1 MSATYTIGE
10 VAQLS
15 RIPTKTIR
23 YYEEVGLLRPAK
35 RAANG
40 YRVYDERSVH
50 VLRFISRARSLG
62 FPLKDVADLLALWG
76 DKRRTSAR
84 VKQLAQAHIGAI
96 ERKLAELE
104 TMRSTLKE
112 LVHRCHGDDRPD
124 CPILDDLGQHG
135 HC

>member
-1 MSATYTIGE
+1 MSATYTIGD
-10 VAQLS
+10 VAE
-15 RIPTKTIR
+15 RTGIPTKTIR
-23 YYEEVGLLRPAK
+23 YYEEVSLLKPAK

-40 YRVYDERSVH
+40 YRMYDERSVH

-62 FPLKDVADLLALWG
+62 FPLKDVGDLLALWG

-84 VKQLAQAHIGAI
+84 VKQLAQAHIESI

-104 TMRSTLKE
+104 AMRSTLQE

-124 CPILDDLGQHG
+124 CPILDDLAQPG